1 MKQAID
7 LPRQPVSAEA
17 GVALPV
23 VLIFLVMMLIL
34 GVTAIRNVT
43 LGEKMAGNLHNQQ
56 LAFQAAEAG
65 LRYCE
70 NALQGVVPAGG
81 TAPTKQAPATPN
93 LWDVAANWADGS
105 TVSVAVPRPSNA
117 DGEAV
122 DGLAAEPRCMVED
135 VADSLELDP
144 TETKKDESLQAYRVT
159 ARGVGGTENAVVLL
173 QSYLRFH

>member
-7 LPRQPVSAEA
+7 MSRQSAGAEA

-70 NALQGVVPAGG
+70 NALQGVVPTGG
-81 TAPTKQAPATPN
+81 TTPTSQAPATPN
-93 LWDVAANWADGS
+93 LWDVEANWADGS
-105 TVSVAVPRPSNA
+105 TVSVAVPISN
-117 DGEAV
+117 D
-122 DGLAAEPRCMVED
+122 DGLAAQPRCMVED
-135 VADSLELDP
+135 VANSLELDP
-144 TETKKDESLQAYRVT
+144 TEIKKDESLQAYRIT